1 MKQKCQGARDLWSQL
16 DALRM
21 GMNYSKEDTQKP
33 QVLIDDCYG
42 ESHPGS
48 FHLNELGYETMLG
61 VHESGGRAV
70 RHHVTDICDGW
81 GQGHDGMNY
90 ILASRE
96 AIANMVEIHAS
107 VVPYDGA
114 VLISSCDKSVPAHLI
129 AAARLDM
136 PLIHIPGGSMRPAPN
151 MSTSDLGGLTAKLK
165 KGEISVKQVEAHQQC
180 GCPTAGACQFMGT
193 ASTMQCMSEALGMAL
208 PGSAIMPSTMSEIR
222 RVARAAGHQAMYLAE
237 KNITS
242 AKILTPAAFENAI
255 KVHAAIGGSTN
266 ALIHLPAIAHE
277 LGWELKPEIFDRIN
291 HDIPYLTNI
300 QPSGE
305 YVTELFWFA
314 GGVPMIQWLLRDK
327 LDLDVMTVTGR
338 SLGDNLDML
347 QQSGLFERNQGYLAN
362 HKVKPEEVIRK
373 PESATKK
380 GSIAILKGN
389 IAPDGAVIKYAA
401 CRADMHQHV
410 GPAKVF
416 NSEEDAQ
423 QAIIHNRVNPGDVL
437 FIRYEGPKG
446 SGAPEMLMTT
456 DAIVYDNRLDGRV
469 ALITDGR
476 FSGAT
481 SGPCVGHV
489 SPEAADGGPIAL
501 VEDGDLIEMDVPAR
515 KLNIVGINGEHKT
528 PEQIEVVMSER
539 QAKWVRPDY
548 SHRKGV
554 YKQFTQRAASLM
566 AGAYTS

>member
-1 MKQKCQGARDLWSQL
+1 MSQKCHNARDLWSQL

-21 GMNYSKEDTQKP
+21 GMNYSKEDVDKL
-33 QVLIDDCYG
+33 QVLVDDCYG

-48 FHLNELGYETMLG
+48 FHLNALGDEAVLG

-107 VVPYDGA
+107 VVPYDAG

-129 AAARLDM
+129 AAARLDI
-136 PLIHIPGGSMRPAPN
+136 PLVHIPGGSMRPAPN
-151 MSTSDLGGLTAKLK
+151 MGTSDLGGITAKLK
-165 KGEISVKQVEAHQQC
+165 KGEIGVQQVEAMQQC

-193 ASTMQCMSEALGMAL
+193 ASTMQCMSEALGLAL
-208 PGSAIMPSTMSEIR
+208 PGSAIIPSTLAEIR
-222 RVARAAGHQAMYLAE
+222 RIARAAGHQALYLAE
-237 KNITS
+237 KKITS
-242 AKILTPAAFENAI
+242 RKILTPAAFENAI

-266 ALIHLPAIAHE
+266 AMIHLPAIAHE
-277 LGWELKPEIFDRIN
+277 LGWVLKPELFDRIN
-291 HDIPYLTNI
+291 NEIPYLTNI

-305 YVTELFWFA
+305 YVTEMFWFA
-314 GGVPMIQWLLRDK
+314 GGVPMVQWLLRDK
-327 LDLDVMTVTGR
+327 LDLDVLTVTGR
-338 SLGDNLDML
+338 SLGDNLEML
-347 QQSGLFERNQGYLAN
+347 HQSGFFTRNHGYLN
-362 HKVKPEEVIRK
+362 NYRVSPEDVIRK
-373 PESATKK
+373 PENASKT
-380 GSIAILKGN
+380 GSIAVLKGN

-401 CRADMHQHV
+401 CHPDMHHHI
-410 GPAKVF
+410 GPARVF

-423 QAIIHNRVNPGDVL
+423 HAIIHNQVEPGDVL

-456 DAIVYDNRLDGRV
+456 DAIVYDKRLDGKV

-501 VEDGDLIEMDVPAR
+501 VQDNDLIEMDVHKR
-515 KLNIVGINGEHKT
+515 RLNIIGINGEHC
-528 PEQIEVVMSER
+528 SEEEITR
-539 QAKWVRPDY
+539 TLAERREHWVKPDY
-548 SHRKGV
+548 SQRRGV
-554 YKQFTQRAASLM
+554 FKQFTQHAASLM
-566 AGAYTS
+566 AGAYTE

>member
-222 RVARAAGHQAMYLAE
+222 RVARAAGHQAMYLA
-237 KNITS
+237 
-242 AKILTPAAFENAI
+242 
-255 KVHAAIGGSTN
+255 
-266 ALIHLPAIAHE
+266 
-277 LGWELKPEIFDRIN
+277 
-291 HDIPYLTNI
+291 
-300 QPSGE
+300 
-305 YVTELFWFA
+305 
-314 GGVPMIQWLLRDK
+314 
-327 LDLDVMTVTGR
+327 
-338 SLGDNLDML
+338 
-347 QQSGLFERNQGYLAN
+347 N

-528 PEQIEVVMSER
+528 PEQIEVVMAER
-539 QAKWVRPDY
+539 QAKWIRPDY

-554 YKQFTQRAASLM
+554 YKQFTERAASLM